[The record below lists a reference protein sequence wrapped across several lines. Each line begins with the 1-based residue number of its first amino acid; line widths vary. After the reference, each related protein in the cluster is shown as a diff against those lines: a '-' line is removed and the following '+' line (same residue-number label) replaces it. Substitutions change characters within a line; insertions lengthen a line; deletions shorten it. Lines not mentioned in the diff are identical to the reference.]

1 MSNKRSISVGG
12 LRREVVRIVVV
23 VEVVYKVVK
32 WQALQKIGGQKAV
45 MSKSGVGVT
54 YRIVLIIHKTTFHIR
69 GSQN

>member
-23 VEVVYKVVK
+23 VVVVYRVVK

-45 MSKSGVGVT
+45 MST
-54 YRIVLIIHKTTFHIR
+54 
-69 GSQN
+69 

>member
-23 VEVVYKVVK
+23 VVYKVVK
-32 WQALQKIGGQKAV
+32 WQALQKKIGGQKAV